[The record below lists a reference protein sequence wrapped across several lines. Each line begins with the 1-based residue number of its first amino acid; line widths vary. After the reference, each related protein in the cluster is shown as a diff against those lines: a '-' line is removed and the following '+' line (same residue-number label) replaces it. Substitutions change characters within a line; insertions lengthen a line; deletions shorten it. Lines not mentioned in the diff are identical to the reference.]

1 MIMKYTN
8 TFTRTVLSAIGLFLF
23 WVNGAQAATLF
34 ISSNTD
40 VLRIGDTLE
49 TSIKVDTEGV
59 GVNAVQ
65 GTLQYPRDIL
75 EATKVDKSD
84 SIFNFWLQEPAFSN
98 DTGKVTFVGGSTVG
112 SVGKSLQVLRVV
124 FRVKGSG
131 RAELTFGDAAV
142 TASDGSGTNVLST
155 FHNLVV
161 NSVPK
166 TGGGATTQIPT
177 QIPSPV
183 QITRPAVSAS
193 GLPEKPIVNVPL
205 YPRNTGWFNRT
216 DNFIAQWKLPPDV
229 SAVSTA
235 LDQNINYSGTAS
247 EGLFESKVFP
257 AIARDGVW
265 YLHVRFKNNIGW
277 GQVNN
282 YRIAVDT
289 HPPLNFDTSVV
300 EGNATDNPT
309 PTLKF
314 TGSDSLSGL
323 KEYQVTIDGGDILS
337 VPMEKYNGLYKL
349 PLLAPGKHRITVRV
363 VDNADNS
370 TENVIVL
377 ETIPI
382 ASPVITFVTRELFS
396 DKQTGVVIKGSAL
409 PNIGV
414 LLDLH
419 EGTSIIARGG
429 AHSDANGNWEFTFSD
444 QLKNGTYTVGAQS
457 QDARGALS
465 LVVESPELVVR
476 SEPIIKLGV
485 FSLGATGATILL
497 LLLLVIG
504 FVGGVWYW
512 KRREDMLAMRVGF
525 AASEITKIFKLIAD
539 DAAKMSEAL
548 KTSTTADDEYSL
560 SRLQENIKKMESY
573 LKKGIEKIK
582 R

>member
-1 MIMKYTN
+1 MMMKHTN
-8 TFTRTVLSAIGLFLF
+8 KFTRTVFLIVGLFLV
-23 WVNGAQAATLF
+23 WANGAHAATLF
-34 ISSNTD
+34 LSSNTD

-49 TSIKVDTEGV
+49 TIIKVDTEGV

-75 EATKVDKSD
+75 EATKVDKAD
-84 SIFNFWLQEPAFSN
+84 SIFNFWLQEPAFAN
-98 DTGKVTFVGGSTVG
+98 DTGKITFVGGSTVG

-124 FRVKGSG
+124 FKVKGSG
-131 RAELTFGDAAV
+131 RAELAFADAAV

-166 TGGGATTQIPT
+166 TGGAQALQVPT
-177 QIPSPV
+177 QIPQPV
-183 QITRPAVSAS
+183 QITRPAVAAS
-193 GLPEKPIVNVPL
+193 GLPEKPAVTIPL
-205 YPRNTGWFNRT
+205 YPRTSGWFNRT
-216 DNFIAQWKLPPDV
+216 DNFIAQWKLPADV
-229 SAVSTA
+229 SGVSTA
-235 LDQNINYSGTAS
+235 LDQNINYGGSIS

-265 YLHVRFKNNIGW
+265 YLHVRFKNNMGW
-277 GQVNN
+277 GEVNN

-289 HPPLNFDTSVV
+289 HPPLSFDTSVI

-314 TGSDSLSGL
+314 TGNDSLSGL
-323 KEYQVTIDGGDILS
+323 KEYQVTIDGGDILR
-337 VPMEKYNGLYKL
+337 VATEKYSGLYKL
-349 PLLAPGKHRITVRV
+349 PLLAPGKHRVTVRA

-370 TENVIVL
+370 TENIIVL

-382 ASPVITFVTRELFS
+382 ASPTITFVTRELFS

-419 EGTSIIARGG
+419 EGTSIVARGG
-429 AHSDANGNWEFTFSD
+429 AHSDANGNWEFIFSD

-457 QDARGALS
+457 EDARGARS
-465 LVVESPELVVR
+465 LIVESPELVVR

-497 LLLLVIG
+497 LLILVLG
-504 FVGGVWYW
+504 FSGGVWYW
-512 KRREDMLAMRVGF
+512 KRREETLSMRVGF

-539 DAAKMSEAL
+539 DVSKMSEAL
-548 KTSTTADDEYSL
+548 KTETSADDEYSL
-560 SRLQENIKKMESY
+560 HRLEENIKKMESY

>member
-1 MIMKYTN
+1 MKYTN
-8 TFTRTVLSAIGLFLF
+8 IFTRTILLVLGLFLF
-23 WVNGAQAATLF
+23 WTSVAQAATLF

-49 TSIKVDTEGV
+49 TIIKVDTEGV

-65 GTLQYPRDIL
+65 GTLQYPQDIL
-75 EATKVDKSD
+75 EATKIDKVD

-98 DTGKVTFVGGSTVG
+98 DSGKITFVGGSTVG

-124 FRVKGSG
+124 FKVKGSG

-155 FHNLVV
+155 LHNLVV

-166 TGGGATTQIPT
+166 TGSVSVAQIPT

-183 QITRPAVSAS
+183 QITRPAVAAS
-193 GLPEKPIVNVPL
+193 GLPEKPLVNIPL
-205 YPRNTGWFNRT
+205 YPQTSGWFNRT

-235 LDQNINYSGTAS
+235 LDQNINYSGTIS

-265 YLHVRFKNNIGW
+265 YLHIRFKNNIGW
-277 GQVNN
+277 GAVNN

-289 HPPLNFDTSVV
+289 HPPLAFDTSVV

-314 TGSDSLSGL
+314 IGRDSLSGL
-323 KEYQVTIDGGDILS
+323 KEYQLAIDNGDTLH
-337 VPMEKYNGLYKL
+337 VATEKYNGLYKL
-349 PLLAPGKHRITVRV
+349 PLLAPGKHRITVRA

-370 TENVIVL
+370 TENIVVL
-377 ETIPI
+377 ETMPI
-382 ASPVITFVTRELFS
+382 ASPVVTFVTRELFS

-414 LLDLH
+414 LLNLH
-419 EGTSIIARGG
+419 AGSSVVARGG
-429 AHSDANGNWEFTFSD
+429 AHSDTNGNWEFTFSD
-444 QLKNGTYTVGAQS
+444 LLKNGTYTVGVQS
-457 QDARGALS
+457 EDARGALS
-465 LVVESPELVVR
+465 LVVESPELTVR
-476 SEPIIKLGV
+476 SEPIIKLGA
-485 FSLGATGATILL
+485 FSLGTTGAIILL
-497 LLLLVIG
+497 LFLLILG
-504 FVGGVWYW
+504 FSAGVWYW
-512 KRREDMLAMRVGF
+512 KRREGMLAMRVGF

-539 DAAKMSEAL
+539 DVSKMSEAI
-548 KTSTTADDEYSL
+548 KTPTPADDEYAL
-560 SRLQENIKKMESY
+560 HRLEENVKKMESY